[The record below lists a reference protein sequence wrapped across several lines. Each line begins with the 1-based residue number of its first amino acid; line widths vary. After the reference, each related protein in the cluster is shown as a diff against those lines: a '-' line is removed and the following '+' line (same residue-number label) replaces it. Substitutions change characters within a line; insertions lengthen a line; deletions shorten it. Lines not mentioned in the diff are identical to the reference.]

1 MPKPANSIAGFV
13 SAVLLALL
21 IPRVASAQ
29 DETPLLRL
37 LTNIDSDSDDVR
49 EPSNELRMY
58 PVNHLLR
65 LGFPQSFLRKAAV
78 KFTSRSWRR
87 SGGEHGSVVSIPGV
101 LRIIHTPDAH
111 REIQESFDAFAKAAA
126 PDVKSGMWAVFLS
139 DAKLVETFRKRVS
152 FDFQSVPMKAAIENL
167 SKQAGIP
174 IEWRDIETGQVIEPD
189 VDEVTARETN
199 VTLRTA
205 LVTVLDSFD
214 RDVYYDGARGR
225 MFVSDGGCNDV
236 RSAVLFNIR
245 DLIAQGYS
253 NKDVMK
259 LMYDSQGPWKKL
271 DGDGGYILSPFE
283 GLLIVVQQRIALPS
297 VVVALE
303 ELRDIVSKQGTPPKV
318 QDPPPRLVTKSY
330 RVKDVPAQTL
340 LTMVPKFVAA
350 DSWSSRGRGKLAV
363 VNDRLVV
370 RQTRAVHRQIQR
382 FLESLP
388 HVLRTPQKSQSF
400 FGSGSGIDIGFDDE
414 PPQTNE

>member
-1 MPKPANSIAGFV
+1 MPKPANNIASLL

-29 DETPLLRL
+29 DQTPLPRV
-37 LTNIDSDSDDVR
+37 LTDIDSDSDDVR
-49 EPSNELRMY
+49 EPSSELRTY

-78 KFTSRSWRR
+78 EFTSRSWRH

-111 REIQESFDAFAKAAA
+111 REIEETFDAFAKAAA
-126 PDVKSGMWAVFLS
+126 PDVKSGMWAVFPS
-139 DAKLVETFRKRVS
+139 DAKLVETYRKRVS

-189 VDEVTARETN
+189 VGEVTARETN

-205 LVTVLDSFD
+205 LVTVLSPFD

-225 MFVSDGGCNDV
+225 MFVSDGTCNDIHT
-236 RSAVLFNIR
+236 AVLFNVR

-259 LMYDSQGPWKKL
+259 LMYDSQGPWKKH
-271 DGDGGYILSPFE
+271 DGDGGDILSPFE

-303 ELRDIVSKQGTPPKV
+303 EFRAIVSKQGIPPRV
-318 QDPPPRLVTKSY
+318 REPHPRLVTKSY
-330 RVKDVPAQTL
+330 RVKDIPAQTL
-340 LTMVPKFVAA
+340 FTIVPKFVAA
-350 DSWSSRGRGKLAV
+350 GSWSSRGRGELAV

-370 RQTRAVHRQIQR
+370 RQTKAVHRRIQR

-388 HVLRTPQKSQSF
+388 QVLRTPDESQSF
-400 FGSGSGIDIGFDDE
+400 FGSRGGIDIGFDDE
-414 PPQTNE
+414 PSQTNE